1 MAAPERV
8 AAIPAQNC
16 SAARWE
22 SNRLRADSIAAA
34 SALVFVTVPSF
45 YIRTP
50 VTMPVMTKEE
60 ILLAR
65 SEFLFPAVFHL
76 YREPL
81 VIERAKDQF
90 VWDADGKEYLDFFGG
105 IVTVSIGHANEEINA
120 AVCRQMAT
128 LGHTSTLYA
137 TGPVGELAKKLAEVS
152 PGGRLTRSMFTNS
165 GSEANETAI
174 HAARLFTGHSDIV
187 ALRHSYHGR
196 SQLSAALTGNQAWR
210 HSGTTAPGITF
221 AHNAYCYR
229 CPFGLTYPSC
239 GVRCAHDVRDLIR
252 TTTSGRVAGMIAE
265 PIQGV
270 GGFITPPREY
280 FSIVSDI
287 VREHGGIFI
296 SDEVQTAWGRT
307 GSKWFGIEHWGVTPD
322 AVTSAKGLA
331 NGLPIGLTLATNEVA
346 QAVPPP
352 TISTF
357 GGNPVC
363 SSAASAVLDFIQQH
377 ALLSRTEEN
386 GQHLREGL
394 LRLQSKRSLIGDVRG
409 MGLLQALELVTDR
422 TAKTPA
428 AAETTALLEAARE
441 QGLLIGKG
449 GLHGNCVRISPPMD
463 IGLADI
469 DEFLLRLDR
478 AFETITRH

>member
-1 MAAPERV
+1 M
-8 AAIPAQNC
+8 
-16 SAARWE
+16 
-22 SNRLRADSIAAA
+22 
-34 SALVFVTVPSF
+34 ALVSGLGLVTVPSF
-45 YIRTP
+45 YIRAP

-90 VWDADGKEYLDFFGG
+90 VWDVDGKQYLDFFGG
-105 IVTVSIGHANEEINA
+105 IVTVSIGHANDEINA
-120 AVCRQMAT
+120 AVHRQMNT

-137 TGPVGELAKKLAEVS
+137 SGPVVELAKKLGRIS
-152 PGGRLTRSMFTNS
+152 PGGKLTRSMFTNS

-174 HAARLFTGHSDIV
+174 HAARLFTGNSDIV

-196 SQLSAALTGNQAWR
+196 SQLAAAMTGNLAWR
-210 HSGTTAPGITF
+210 HSGPAAPGITF

-229 CPFGLTYPSC
+229 CPFGLAYPSC
-239 GVRCAHDVRDLIR
+239 DVRCARDVRDLIR
-252 TTTSGRVAGMIAE
+252 TTTPGRVAGMIAE

-280 FSIVSDI
+280 FPIVAEI
-287 VREHGGIFI
+287 VREYGGVFI

-307 GSKWFGIEHWGVTPD
+307 GSKWFAIEHWGVKPD
-322 AVTSAKGLA
+322 VITSAKGLA
-331 NGLPIGLTLATNEVA
+331 NGLPIGLTLATDEVA
-346 QAVPPP
+346 RAVPPP

-363 SSAASAVLDFIQQH
+363 STAASAVLDFVERH
-377 ALLSRTEEN
+377 SLLDRTEEN
-386 GQHLREGL
+386 GRHLREGL
-394 LRLQSKRSLIGDVRG
+394 LRLQSKHSLIGDVRG
-409 MGLLQALELVTDR
+409 MGLLQALELVTDQD
-422 TAKTPA
+422 AKTPA
-428 AAETTALLEAARE
+428 AEETAALLEAARE
-441 QGLLIGKG
+441 EGLLIGKG
-449 GLHGNCVRISPPMD
+449 GLHGNCIRISPPMN
-463 IGLADI
+463 IARGDI
-469 DEFLLRLDR
+469 DEFLLRLGR